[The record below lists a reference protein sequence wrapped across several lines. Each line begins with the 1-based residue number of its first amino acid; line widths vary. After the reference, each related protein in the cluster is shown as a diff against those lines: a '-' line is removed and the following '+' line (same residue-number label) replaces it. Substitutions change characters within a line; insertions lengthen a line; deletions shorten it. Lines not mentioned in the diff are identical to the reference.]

1 MPTPPDNQSTQTAAI
16 ILAAGK
22 GTRMG
27 GDLPKV
33 LHEVAGRPMVHWVID
48 AARAADATPI
58 ILVVGYREDLV
69 RTACADMD
77 VAFVTQAEQLGTGH
91 AVAVCEDA
99 LTGDTGHAGDTLVL
113 AGDGPLIRTEV
124 LHQLIDT
131 HRDTKSAATLATA
144 ELDDPTGYGRIVR
157 DDEGHFD
164 RIVEHKNATETQ
176 LGITEVYPSYAV
188 FDTAALFA
196 DLKVL
201 PRNAVSGEYYLTTV
215 PERLREQGRTVSL
228 VPGVP
233 AEDILSINTPEQRAA
248 VDAVLRNRAGM
259 EPCS

>member
-1 MPTPPDNQSTQTAAI
+1 MPTSPDNQSIQTAAI

-48 AARAADATPI
+48 AARAANATPI

-77 VAFVTQAEQLGTGH
+77 VTFVTQAEQLGTGH
-91 AVAVCEDA
+91 AVAVCEHA
-99 LTGDTGHAGDTLVL
+99 LTGHSGDTLVL

-131 HRDTKSAATLATA
+131 HRDTEAAATLATA

-157 DDEGHFD
+157 DDEGQFD
-164 RIVEHKNATETQ
+164 RIVEHKNATKTQ

-201 PRNAVSGEYYLTTV
+201 PRNEVSGEYYLTAV

-228 VPGVP
+228 VHGVP